1 MTANKVFLFDN
12 QPGSITQCSR
22 TILGYL
28 EPLLTTNGQARA
40 LLLRAKFIVG
50 ELLNNAVKHS
60 GAHETSI
67 EVELD
72 DKALIINK
80 VDTGKPFNL
89 VSEIEKQ
96 DAQLIVSSDVMHLL
110 YAIKKD
116 ENTVSFF
123 CKENLTFE
131 LDVNKLAEHLGLL
144 IITKAADEFTYHYRK
159 PTNIFRVKLN
169 LGR

>member
-1 MTANKVFLFDN
+1 MTATKAFTFDN
-12 QPGSITQCSR
+12 QPENITQCSR

-28 EPLLTTNGQARA
+28 EPLLTQLGQARA
-40 LLLRAKFIVG
+40 LLLRAKFITG

-60 GAHETSI
+60 GTEQTQI
-67 EVELD
+67 TVELS
-72 DKALIINK
+72 DKVLTISKI
-80 VDTGKPFNL
+80 DTGMPFNL
-89 VSEIEKQ
+89 VGEIEKQ
-96 DAQLIVSSDVMHLL
+96 DAQLIVSSDAMHLL
-110 YAIKKD
+110 YAIKKG

-144 IITKAADEFTYHYRK
+144 IITKAADEFTYYYQK
-159 PTNIFRVKLN
+159 PTNVFTVKLN